1 MRWMTMIAVAACFGA
16 TACAA
21 KAEPTPATSPSIVDF
36 FARADTLPPLGDSV
50 PLRWVGM
57 EGCRGIGE
65 VVLNT
70 PEDVARQRERPDCAG
85 LPADLDLANRTIIGV
100 ATLRDC
106 SGFSFVR
113 AYRIEVE
120 RVIRVVETWRD
131 GGSRAMCGGPY
142 RWLAMSKLPPGWT
155 VDFVRRR
162 LERDQY

>member
-1 MRWMTMIAVAACFGA
+1 MRWMMTITVAAGFGA

-21 KAEPTPATSPSIVDF
+21 KADPEPAPSLMAL
-36 FARADTLPPLGDSV
+36 FAPADTLPALGDSV
-50 PLRWVGM
+50 PLRWVSM
-57 EGCRGIGE
+57 DGCRGIGA

-70 PEDVARQRERPDCAG
+70 PEDVARQRQHPECAD
-85 LPADLDLANRTIIGV
+85 LPADLDLSSRTIIGV
-100 ATLRDC
+100 ATMRDC

-113 AYRIEVE
+113 AYRIESE

-162 LERDQY
+162 LERDTY